1 MKLIK
6 GGLVAACLCLAIACI
21 HVVVNVYFPEA
32 EAKGALATLE
42 DELLRAP
49 APKAPEVQPSPQK
62 PAETPPPPTPQ
73 SLLLDWM
80 RPARAYAAAP
90 ITEEQIITKI
100 RSMPAVLDAYRRMA
114 SRMARVD
121 ALRASGLVGEGND
134 GLLKRRGD
142 LPDRKDQ
149 RTLEDENA
157 DRSTVIRGLAEASV
171 AAQGQAVTEEA
182 VNQVLP
188 DAAATFAALR
198 REKAQAGWWIQKPDG
213 SWIKKA

>member
-1 MKLIK
+1 MKAFK
-6 GGLVAACLCLAIACI
+6 GFLVAACLCLAISCI

-49 APKAPEVQPSPQK
+49 APKAPEGQPAPQK
-62 PAETPPPPTPQ
+62 PADAPAPKPQ
-73 SLLLDWM
+73 SLLLNWLK
-80 RPARAYAAAP
+80 PQKAYAATP
-90 ITEEQIITKI
+90 ITEEQIVTKI

-142 LPDRKDQ
+142 LTDRKDQ

-157 DRSTVIRGLAEASV
+157 DRGTVIRGLAEASV

-198 REKAQAGWWIQKPDG
+198 REKAQPGWWIQKPDG
-213 SWIKKA
+213 NWVKKS

>member
-1 MKLIK
+1 MKSFK
-6 GGLVAACLCLAIACI
+6 GFFVVACLCLAISCI

-49 APKAPEVQPSPQK
+49 APKAPENQPAPQK
-62 PAETPPPPTPQ
+62 PADPPSPKSQ
-73 SLLLDWM
+73 SLLSNWLKPQ
-80 RPARAYAAAP
+80 RVYAASP
-90 ITEEQIITKI
+90 ITEEQIVTKI

-121 ALRASGLVGEGND
+121 ALRASGLAGEGND

-142 LPDRKDQ
+142 LSDRKDQ

-198 REKAQAGWWIQKPDG
+198 REKAQPGWWIQKPDG
-213 SWIKKA
+213 NWVKKD

>member
-6 GGLVAACLCLAIACI
+6 GCLVGACLCLAIACI

-49 APKAPEVQPSPQK
+49 APKAPEGQPSPQK
-62 PAETPPPPTPQ
+62 PAEPPAPQPQ
-73 SLLLDWM
+73 SLFLNWL
-80 RPARAYAAAP
+80 RPQTAYAAAP

-142 LPDRKDQ
+142 LADRKDQ

-157 DRSTVIRGLAEASV
+157 DRTIVIRGLAEASV
-171 AAQGQAVTEEA
+171 SAQGQAVTEEA

-213 SWIKKA
+213 NWVKKD